1 MINILLSIVI
11 VFVICYLFYKLET
24 VREFLR
30 GDRTLAESYWVW
42 AIFGPA
48 IVIFS
53 LSLFL
58 EFLINKGVSL
68 NLSPPTSSIVS
79 FVIIEVL
86 IYIFVI
92 YYNFALLGAIRS
104 ANKYIEENKKK
115 QLNPFW
121 GRAAQ
126 IILFLVGAY
135 IPLIIVFIKNKILD
149 IIDYYKK

>member
-1 MINILLSIVI
+1 MFNILLISVI
-11 VFVICYLFYKLET
+11 VFVICYLFFKLEA

-58 EFLINKGVSL
+58 EFLIKNDVSL
-68 NLSPPTSSIVS
+68 NFGATTYS
-79 FVIIEVL
+79 VIIGVPL
-86 IYIFVI
+86 NIFFI

-104 ANKYIEENKKK
+104 ANKYIEEYKKK

-126 IILFLVGAY
+126 IMLFISGAY
-135 IPLIIVFIKNKILD
+135 IPLIIVFIKNKILE
-149 IIDYYKK
+149 IINYYKK